1 MARCTW
7 RFLGTE
13 ARMRYAGR
21 ITQWND
27 ERGFGFIEP
36 NGGGDPVFVHVS
48 DLARRGR
55 RPVIG
60 DRVTY
65 AVASGEAD
73 RPKAVNVA
81 FEEKGVPQHPRTSP
95 RRARSSSRRRSSL
108 GAVLP
113 AAAAVAI
120 AFAAYSHRSR
130 IADVYH
136 PVSQEKK
143 VEAAPAVSFS
153 CDGRTRCNQMT
164 SCGEAIYFLKHC
176 PNTQMDGDGDG
187 VPCEQQWCSNE

>member
-1 MARCTW
+1 
-7 RFLGTE
+7 
-13 ARMRYAGR
+13 MRYAGR

-36 NGGGDPVFVHVS
+36 NGGGGPVFVHVS

-73 RPKAVNVA
+73 RPKAIEVA
-81 FEEKGVPQHPRTSP
+81 FVEKPVASLPGSSRGSRSLHRP
-95 RRARSSSRRRSSL
+95 RRRLRL
-108 GAVLP
+108 GFT
-113 AAAAVAI
+113 AVAMAVI
-120 AFAAYSHRSR
+120 AITAYSHRSYVAGIFHR
-130 IADVYH
+130 TSHAPD
-136 PVSQEKK
+136 
-143 VEAAPAVSFS
+143 EATVAVARFS

-164 SCGEAIYFLKHC
+164 SCDEATFFIKHC
-176 PNTQMDGDGDG
+176 PNTQMDGDRDG
-187 VPCEQQWCSNE
+187 IPCEQQWCGAE